1 MLVYQ
6 RVYFTNTTGRLGQ
19 LQLSVDTAM
28 EKKDAKLGLCD
39 STYGWKKAVNVG
51 DLFISVISD
60 PYQIFISVNVGD
72 TQF

>member
-39 STYGWKKAVNVG
+39 STYGWKKAANVG

-60 PYQIFISVNVGD
+60 PYQIFISVNVED